1 MQELQR
7 WRAYLKL
14 PLTLQPKHF
23 PVSDKLAAAMIIRLR
38 EQQPENALKLAGVC
52 LLACWVED
60 RDISDRQTLLA
71 IAAEN
76 QLNGEELLDSA
87 ENALQV
93 IVCDSEEAV
102 KRGVFGAPSYRYD
115 DQLFWGQDRLEFL
128 DRALD

>member
-1 MQELQR
+1 M
-7 WRAYLKL
+7 
-14 PLTLQPKHF
+14 
-23 PVSDKLAAAMIIRLR
+23 
-38 EQQPENALKLAGVC
+38 
-52 LLACWVED
+52 LACWVED